1 MSPWLRMFMSKFASL
16 VFLPAMLTVCGPPR
30 QNLRLVT
37 FTGAE
42 APLLADKLGYFAAEG
57 LKVEVQETPGTSR
70 AMEALLSGS
79 AQSIVGTFEQVL
91 QLQAKGQDVVA
102 YSLLTECHCLAL
114 VSPTVKSISGLKGKI
129 IGVGGAGG
137 PMQSFVEF
145 LLEKEG
151 LPRGS
156 VSFAGVGVGPTAVA
170 AIEGGKVD
178 AGVVLAS
185 ALVQLRTRNP
195 KLNTIAETFTPAGS
209 ARVFGQSR
217 YPAMALIAKRDFL
230 RAQPDV
236 AKRLVRSLQRA
247 VAWIQENGPEGVHRE
262 LPATNLDALRMHL
275 PRYAAW
281 AEIQPGDVQTAAK
294 YLKIDTA
301 PERTFVN
308 DFVRSARA
316 Q

>member
-1 MSPWLRMFMSKFASL
+1 VR
-16 VFLPAMLTVCGPPR
+16 
-30 QNLRLVT
+30 
-37 FTGAE
+37 E
-42 APLLADKLGYFAAEG
+42 
-57 LKVEVQETPGTSR
+57 
-70 AMEALLSGS
+70 
-79 AQSIVGTFEQVL
+79 
-91 QLQAKGQDVVA
+91 
-102 YSLLTECHCLAL
+102 
-114 VSPTVKSISGLKGKI
+114 LKGKTA
-129 IGVGGAGG
+129 GVGAPGG
-137 PMQSFVEF
+137 SMQGFVEF

-151 LPRGS
+151 LPRNS
-156 VSFAGVGVGPTAVA
+156 VSFAGIGVGPTAVA
-170 AIEGGKVD
+170 AIEGRKVD

-185 ALVQLRTRNP
+185 ALVRLRERDP
-195 KLNTIAETFTPAGS
+195 KLHVIAETFTPEGS
-209 ARVFGQSR
+209 TRVFGQSR

-247 VAWIQENGPEGVHRE
+247 IAWMRENGAEGVHRE

-281 AEIQPGDVQTAAK
+281 AEIQTGDVQTVAK

-308 DFVRSARA
+308 DFVRSART